1 MKLGLLL
8 GILGNLIFRLL
19 DFLQISRQLIHLLLR
34 HFLAFQQLGLLLV
47 GLLLQ
52 LGLLLFNLLLQLSFL
67 LLALLQLFGVRRFLL
82 LQFLN
87 LTV

>member
-1 MKLGLLL
+1 MKLSLLL

-19 DFLQISRQLIHLLLR
+19 DFLQISPQFIHLLR

-52 LGLLLFNLLLQLSFL
+52 LGLLLFNLLLHFSFL
-67 LLALLQLFGVRRFLL
+67 LLALLQLFGTRSLLL
-82 LQFLN
+82 LQVLN
-87 LTV
+87 LTL